1 MKKEQCFIGILAAVM
16 LSWGCSDPCED
27 VSCANGGVCVDGNCS
42 CAEGWTGDDCT
53 EPIEVIVVGCTDP
66 LASNYNPIAT
76 IDDGSCVYE
85 DPCSGQ
91 STVVFD
97 NHAYSLIGIGTQCWF
112 AENLR
117 SDNYRNGDA
126 IPGNLTDSQWESTSS
141 GAQTVYGEGT
151 SLVSDGSSDEVAN
164 LATYGRLYNWYAVN
178 DSRGLCPSGF
188 HVPSDGEWTVL
199 EDALGGSE
207 VAGTALKAASPAW
220 DGTNSSGF
228 SALPGG
234 GRTSGYGNFD
244 DQGYYGYWW
253 SSSPSG
259 TNAWYRVLYSGYSS
273 VGRYYD
279 TTRYGFSVRCV
290 RD

>member
-53 EPIEVIVVGCTDP
+53 EPIETVATGCGDLSAITF
-66 LASNYNPIAT
+66 
-76 IDDGSCVYE
+76 DGHSYDLV
-85 DPCSGQ
+85 Q
-91 STVVFD
+91 
-97 NHAYSLIGIGTQCWF
+97 IGSQCWF

-117 SDNYRNGDA
+117 SDKYRNGDS
-126 IPGNLTDSQWESTSS
+126 IPGNLSDAQWTSTFS

-151 SLVSDGSSDEVAN
+151 SFVFEGSSDEVAN

-188 HVPSDGEWTVL
+188 HVPSDVEWTVL
-199 EDALGGSE
+199 EDALGGSG

-234 GRTSGYGNFD
+234 SRHYASGNFLN
-244 DQGYYGYWW
+244 QGNGGFWW
-253 SSSPSG
+253 SSSPNG
-259 TNAWYRVLYSGYSS
+259 TYAWYRNLYSGSS
-273 VGRYYD
+273 NVLLGNGD
-279 TTRYGFSVRCV
+279 TRAGFSVRCV